1 MKKIL
6 FLSNIILNVAISAH
20 AQAPAVQWQK
30 TLGGTSDDKATS
42 VQQTT
47 DGGYIVGGY
56 TYSTDGIVTSNH
68 GGYDYWVVKLSSTSS
83 LEWQKT
89 LGGTNNDIANSVQKT
104 TDGGYI
110 VAGWSYSLDGDITG
124 NHGGCDYWV
133 VKLSSIGNIQWQKT
147 LGGSSNDFAYDVK
160 ETTDGGFIVA
170 GSTYSIDGDVTANQ
184 GGYDYWVVKLSSIGN
199 IEWQKALG
207 GTNNDTAHSIQQ
219 TSDGGFIVAGTSP
232 STDGDVMGNHGF
244 YDSWI
249 VKLSSTGSIQWQKAL
264 GGTAEDVANYIQ
276 QTTDGGYIIAGYTY
290 STDGNVTG
298 NHGGG
303 DYWVIKL
310 SNTGY
315 LEWQKTLGGTNTDW
329 AFSIQQTTDGGY
341 IVAGQTTSLDGDVT
355 GNHGIRDY
363 WVIKLTSIGNIQWQK
378 ALGGTNYDH
387 SLSIQQTIDGGHIV
401 AGWSNSIDGDITS
414 NQGSYDS
421 WVVKLAPESLST
433 NDSNL
438 QNSAL
443 IYPNPTKNFIN
454 ITTELNIQSI
464 SISEL
469 TGKQIYNTNTDT
481 KNIDISTLQNGIYL
495 LKILTQNGTT
505 KTEKI
510 IKE

>member
-6 FLSNIILNVAISAH
+6 FLSNIILNFAISVH
-20 AQAPAVQWQK
+20 AQAPAIQWQK

-56 TYSTDGIVTSNH
+56 TYSTDGDV
-68 GGYDYWVVKLSSTSS
+68 
-83 LEWQKT
+83 
-89 LGGTNNDIANSVQKT
+89 
-104 TDGGYI
+104 
-110 VAGWSYSLDGDITG
+110 TG
-124 NHGGCDYWV
+124 NH
-133 VKLSSIGNIQWQKT
+133 
-147 LGGSSNDFAYDVK
+147 
-160 ETTDGGFIVA
+160 
-170 GSTYSIDGDVTANQ
+170 

-207 GTNNDTAHSIQQ
+207 GTNNDTAYSIQQ

-290 STDGNVTG
+290 STDGNVTD

-315 LEWQKTLGGTNTDW
+315 MEWQKTLGGTNTDW

-355 GNHGIRDY
+355 GNQGIRDY

-387 SLSIQQTIDGGHIV
+387 PLSIQQTIDGGHIV
-401 AGWSNSIDGDITS
+401 AGWSNSIDGDIIS

-464 SISEL
+464 SIVEL

>member
-1 MKKIL
+1 M
-6 FLSNIILNVAISAH
+6 
-20 AQAPAVQWQK
+20 
-30 TLGGTSDDKATS
+30 
-42 VQQTT
+42 
-47 DGGYIVGGY
+47 
-56 TYSTDGIVTSNH
+56 
-68 GGYDYWVVKLSSTSS
+68 
-83 LEWQKT
+83 
-89 LGGTNNDIANSVQKT
+89 
-104 TDGGYI
+104 
-110 VAGWSYSLDGDITG
+110 
-124 NHGGCDYWV
+124 
-133 VKLSSIGNIQWQKT
+133 
-147 LGGSSNDFAYDVK
+147 
-160 ETTDGGFIVA
+160 
-170 GSTYSIDGDVTANQ
+170 
-184 GGYDYWVVKLSSIGN
+184 
-199 IEWQKALG
+199 G

-264 GGTAEDVANYIQ
+264 GGTAEDVANHIQ

-310 SNTGY
+310 SNTGSM
-315 LEWQKTLGGTNTDW
+315 EWQKTLGGTNTDW

-355 GNHGIRDY
+355 GNQGIRDY

-401 AGWSNSIDGDITS
+401 AGWSTSIDGDITS

-464 SISEL
+464 SIVANFRASL
-469 TGKQIYNTNTDT
+469 RFNNSVPANSCKPISHIGK
-481 KNIDISTLQNGIYL
+481 
-495 LKILTQNGTT
+495 
-505 KTEKI
+505 
-510 IKE
+510 